1 MQLKTNKLSRQT
13 GFHHQTQPLINTWS
27 LKNPALSVCS
37 PLGLQNTLKN
47 ARAPPTCSQHVLTA
61 GSGDFH
67 RTKEAPP
74 HVVRSGASDM
84 SEDVLGEGWGLAPSR
99 HLKQPG
105 KSS

>member
-37 PLGLQNTLKN
+37 PLGLQNTLKY
-47 ARAPPTCSQHVLTA
+47 ARAPYPPTCSRYVLTA

-84 SEDVLGEGWGLAPSR
+84 SEDDCGVNGQGPAEAV
-99 HLKQPG
+99 
-105 KSS
+105 